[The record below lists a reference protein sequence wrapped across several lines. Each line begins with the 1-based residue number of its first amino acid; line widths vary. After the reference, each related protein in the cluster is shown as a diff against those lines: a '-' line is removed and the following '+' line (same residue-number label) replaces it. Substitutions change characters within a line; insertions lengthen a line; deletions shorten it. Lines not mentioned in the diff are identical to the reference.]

1 MKLEALPKGFRFRPT
16 DEELVSHYLRLKIN
30 GHHSSVQVIP
40 EIDVCKW
47 EPWDL
52 PALSVIKS
60 NDQEWFFF
68 CPRDRK
74 YPNGHRSNRATEA
87 GYWKATGKDRTI
99 KSRKSLL
106 SGRSN
111 TQIIGMK
118 KTLVFYKGRAPKG
131 ERMNWIMHEYRA
143 TEPDLD
149 GSGPGQWPN
158 GIGVRCKFILGDYV
172 LCRLFHKADEK
183 LDHLKYDEVE
193 PTGSSPAT
201 SKSSP
206 DEASSSDLFT
216 EPAILGIEILKE
228 PEDVKMQWKD
238 EADTTPAILTA
249 KEIRKSNIADHSGE
263 KTDWEVREEDVHA
276 PIREIPL
283 SDEAAY
289 NQFDDKALDALL
301 SHNYTDSGAC
311 VGSPFPDDFG
321 NDPNGL
327 HFQDGTSEQDVSL
340 SELLEGLQNHGSYFH
355 EQSTSDKTLVASE
368 RVIPGQ
374 INALEHTPITFCK
387 PNLCKIR
394 GETDTEMVQAQGQP
408 SPRFQV
414 APSADH
420 LLSHYA
426 IGKDVS
432 SVDVVSGSL
441 DDSFYHSYQIKDGNT
456 HVSGTGIKIR
466 PRQPRNQ
473 PSMLNS
479 TTQGT
484 TSRRIRLLMESGSNS
499 ICHEESKDASSS
511 EEQESQSLVT
521 KDIEDT
527 NKTRE
532 SQHPEVR
539 VEDENERITRASD
552 PRLELPLKRVNENG
566 ITKTASM
573 LSTTSAVLRGVAR
586 YLKAY
591 AVRIYFVIILS
602 VVFIGLWKYPSLH
615 EF

>member
-60 NDQEWFFF
+60 DDQEWFFF

-99 KSRKSLL
+99 KSHKSLP

-111 TQIIGMK
+111 TQLIGMK

-131 ERMNWIMHEYRA
+131 ERTNWITHEYRA

-149 GSGPGQWPN
+149 GSGPGQ
-158 GIGVRCKFILGDYV
+158 VY
-172 LCRLFHKADEK
+172 
-183 LDHLKYDEVE
+183 
-193 PTGSSPAT
+193 
-201 SKSSP
+201 
-206 DEASSSDLFT
+206 
-216 EPAILGIEILKE
+216 
-228 PEDVKMQWKD
+228 
-238 EADTTPAILTA
+238 
-249 KEIRKSNIADHSGE
+249 
-263 KTDWEVREEDVHA
+263 A

-283 SDEAAY
+283 SNEAAY

-311 VGSPFPDDFG
+311 IGSPFPDDFG

-355 EQSTSDKTLVASE
+355 EQLTSDKTLVARE
-368 RVIPGQ
+368 GQIPGQ
-374 INALEHTPITFCK
+374 INAPEHTPITFCRA
-387 PNLCKIR
+387 NLCKIR
-394 GETDTEMVQAQGQP
+394 FKTDTEMVQAQ
-408 SPRFQV
+408 
-414 APSADH
+414 D
-420 LLSHYA
+420 
-426 IGKDVS
+426 
-432 SVDVVSGSL
+432 
-441 DDSFYHSYQIKDGNT
+441 N
-456 HVSGTGIKIR
+456 
-466 PRQPRNQ
+466 
-473 PSMLNS
+473 
-479 TTQGT
+479 
-484 TSRRIRLLMESGSNS
+484 
-499 ICHEESKDASSS
+499 
-511 EEQESQSLVT
+511 
-521 KDIEDT
+521 EDT
-527 NKTRE
+527 NKTSE
-532 SQHPEVR
+532 SQHTEDR
-539 VEDENERITRASD
+539 VEDENKGITQTCD
-552 PRLELPLKRVNENG
+552 PRLELPFKCVEENG
-566 ITKTASM
+566 IAKMASM
-573 LSTTSAVLRGVAR
+573 ISTTSAVLRRVAS

-591 AVRIYFVIILS
+591 AVSIYFVIILS
-602 VVFIGLWKYPSLH
+602 VVFIGLWKCPSFH